1 MTKIDLTGESFEPI
15 VRSQWDV
22 LEPVYVK
29 SDGPGISV
37 LVIGSLEIRLTDE
50 QEEKVRFFYENT

>member
-1 MTKIDLTGESFEPI
+1 MTKIDLTGESI

-29 SDGPGISV
+29 SGGAGISI
-37 LVIGSLEIRLTDE
+37 LVIGSLEIRLTNE
-50 QEEKVRFFYENT
+50 QEEKVRSFYENT